1 MPPPLRPVLITRP
14 AKRVHAEIEALGARG
29 VPAIAAP
36 LTRIAHADPPP
47 TVPDG
52 ADAIIFT
59 SAEAVAVM
67 ASEAGARALPAYCVG
82 TQTRAAAVAA
92 GFVPVPGETA
102 ADVAA
107 LTPQL
112 VAAPQRRFFHPAG
125 RHVAGDLASALS
137 AIGKT
142 VARRTAYEAVACP
155 LPGDGIAALE
165 AGALSAAGFWSPRNA
180 ALFAEAATPAWHLDT
195 TIAVAISE
203 NAARPLAA
211 LGFARIAIASQPTGE
226 AMRDL
231 LVHSAM
237 NDVSGT
243 GR

>member
-1 MPPPLRPVLITRP
+1 MPPALRPVLVTRP
-14 AKRVHAEIEALGARG
+14 AERAHAEIEALGARG

-36 LTRIAHADPPP
+36 LTRIARTDPPP
-47 TVPDG
+47 SVPHG

-67 ASEAGARALPAYCVG
+67 ALQAAAKALPAYCVG
-82 TQTRAAAVAA
+82 AQTRAAAMAA
-92 GFVPVPGETA
+92 GFAPVSGEAA
-102 ADVAA
+102 ADVTA
-107 LTPQL
+107 LIPQL
-112 VAAPQRRFFHPAG
+112 IAAAQRRFFHPAG
-125 RHVAGDLASALS
+125 RHVAGDLAGALS

-142 VARRTAYEAVACP
+142 VERRTAYEAVACP
-155 LPGDGIAALE
+155 LPGNAIVALK

-180 ALFAEAATPAWHLDT
+180 TLFAEAATPHWHLDT
-195 TIAVAISE
+195 TVAVTISE

-211 LGFARIAIASQPTGE
+211 LRFAHVSVAAHPTGE

-231 LVHSAM
+231 LVHSAI
-237 NDVSGT
+237 NDRPGT